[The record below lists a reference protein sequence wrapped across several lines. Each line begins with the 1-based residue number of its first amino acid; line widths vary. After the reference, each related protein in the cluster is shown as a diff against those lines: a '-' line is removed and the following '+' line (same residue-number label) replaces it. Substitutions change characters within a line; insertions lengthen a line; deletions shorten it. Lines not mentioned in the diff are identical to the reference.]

1 VCCHT
6 AKQAKMTTFKKHLFT
21 IKFLISATTVAAQ
34 SHDSLP
40 LIRRPADFGLVY
52 PISTN
57 GTAAAK
63 YSNTISIQGLAGV
76 SGEVTAAAVA
86 GLGNIVKGDAG
97 GTAVAG
103 LANAIGGRATGTQVA
118 GLVNRVAGEGKGAEI
133 AGILNTSG
141 NYAGAQVAG
150 IANIS
155 RGSVTGIQIAGLVNR
170 SGEAT
175 SQIAGLL
182 NRATRVKGVQLSGLV
197 NIADSS
203 DYPIGFI
210 NLIGNGDKSLG
221 VLTDESLNTI
231 AFFRSGGRVL
241 YGIIGIG
248 YNLGSSR
255 HLYELETGIGAHLL
269 PSGQRVRLNAEAA
282 SITITDFSH
291 GHAYKYALRALGE
304 IQLSPRVSVFAGPSA
319 NLVLDYAHGSIASVF
334 PHFLWTTTGKNGH
347 PIGAYVGATGG
358 VSLSL

>member
-1 VCCHT
+1 
-6 AKQAKMTTFKKHLFT
+6 MTTFKKHLFT
-21 IKFLISATTVAAQ
+21 IKLLISATTVAAQQ

-52 PISTN
+52 PLSTN
-57 GTAAAK
+57 GTAAAN
-63 YSNTISIQGLAGV
+63 YRNTISIQGLAGV

-86 GLGNIVKGDAG
+86 GLANIVKGDAG

-103 LANAIGGRATGTQVA
+103 LANVIGGRAIGTQVA

-133 AGILNTSG
+133 AGILNNTSG
-141 NYAGAQVAG
+141 NYSGAQVAG

-155 RGSVTGIQIAGLVNR
+155 RGSVTGVQIAGLVNR
-170 SGEAT
+170 SGEVT

-221 VLTDESLNTI
+221 VLSDESLNTI

-241 YGIIGIG
+241 YGIIGVG
-248 YNLGSSR
+248 YNLNTSR

-269 PSGQRVRLNAEAA
+269 PREKRLRLNAEA
-282 SITITDFSH
+282 SSLTITDFSH
-291 GHAYKYALRALGE
+291 GHAYKYSLRALGE
-304 IQLSPRVSVFAGPSA
+304 LQLNQRVSVFVGPSA
-319 NLVLDYAHGSIASVF
+319 NLVLDYAHGSIARVF
-334 PHFLWTTTGKNGH
+334 PHFLWTTTGSNGH

-358 VSLSL
+358 LTLCL